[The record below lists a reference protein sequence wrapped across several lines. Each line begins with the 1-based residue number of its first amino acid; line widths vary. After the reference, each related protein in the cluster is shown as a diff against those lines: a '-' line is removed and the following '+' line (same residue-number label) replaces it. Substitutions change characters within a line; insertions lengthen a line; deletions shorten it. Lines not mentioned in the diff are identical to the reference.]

1 MLTCAKQKRGEKK
14 RKRGSGGPSFEDHVT
29 KKRRALGTRKGG
41 EPHQNS
47 FTEQVFEDAVKGLGY
62 GKMEK
67 GKLRLGPEDG
77 WKNFS
82 ALLPL
87 AGLQAASCKNIGL
100 NIGKMVK

>member
-1 MLTCAKQKRGEKK
+1 MRETEEGRKEKEKRV
-14 RKRGSGGPSFEDHVT
+14 GGPSFEDHVT

-67 GKLRLGPEDG
+67 GKLRLRPEDG